1 MTTLPVARGRR
12 GLLAAL
18 GVGASLAVGAC
29 APCCG
34 PSGVARAVA
43 GGPSPSSTAG
53 AGPRA
58 ISVGATRITFGQ
70 VIPPDAA
77 RGLLQRPQPVL
88 LFFMATGCASC
99 VADALAIT
107 TALSG
112 APPMVV
118 LAVDL
123 VSSDSPTDLSQFLDG
138 AALRR
143 FPFVWTVD
151 RDGRLAQ
158 RYGIQALGEV
168 VAVAGG
174 RVLFHDAPG
183 VAPEQLRGQLRGLSS
198 T

>member
-1 MTTLPVARGRR
+1 VTTLPVARGRR
-12 GLLAAL
+12 GLLATL

-29 APCCG
+29 APCGG
-34 PSGVARAVA
+34 PSAVARAVA
-43 GGPSPSSTAG
+43 GGASPSATAG

-58 ISVGATRITFGQ
+58 MSLGATRIAAGQ

-77 RGLLQRPQPVL
+77 HGLLQRPQPVL

-99 VADALAIT
+99 VADASAIT
-107 TALSG
+107 SALSG
-112 APPMVV
+112 TPPVVV

-123 VSSDSPTDLSQFLDG
+123 VGTDSPTDLSQFLEG
-138 AALRR
+138 AGLRR

-151 RDGRLAQ
+151 RGGQLAQ

-168 VAVAGG
+168 VGVAGG

-183 VAPEQLRGQLRGLSS
+183 VAPEQLRRQLRGLSS